1 MNIVLAHGILGFK
14 RIPILNLEYFN
25 GVKAH
30 LEDKFNA
37 RVLVT
42 KVDSVAGIEKHGDQL
57 YEQITA
63 ALGQT
68 GAASTLD
75 PSKKVHII
83 AHSMGGLDARYLLS
97 KNENG
102 IADYVN
108 TLTTVGTPHTG
119 SPLADFFYSAFD
131 GESNIPIL
139 GTLIGAVEN
148 GAREVLD
155 DLDII
160 DGLRDLTTSS
170 MSEFNKNY
178 PDNNSVKYFCVAGQ
192 GRNDSFAKTCI
203 ALLPTHA
210 YIKTKTGAEEANDG
224 LVPIS
229 SALREGWERIGEPW
243 PFDHFQEIG
252 HNLDRGLDVLHQ
264 ETFHLGKYE
273 EIVERLQALEK

>member
-14 RIPILNLEYFN
+14 KIPILNLEYFN

-42 KVDSVAGIEKHGDQL
+42 KVDPVAGIEKHGDQL

-63 ALGQT
+63 ALRQT
-68 GAASTLD
+68 GVASTLD
-75 PSKKVHII
+75 PSKKIHII

-119 SPLADFFYSAFD
+119 SPMADFFYSAFD

-155 DLDII
+155 NLNII

-170 MSEFNKNY
+170 MNEFNKNY

-203 ALLPTHA
+203 ALLPTNA
-210 YIKTKTGAEEANDG
+210 YIKTKTGAEDANDG

-252 HNLDRGLDVLHQ
+252 HNLDRGLDVQHQ

-273 EIVERLQALEK
+273 EIVEQLKALEK

>member
-42 KVDSVAGIEKHGDQL
+42 KVDPVAGIEKHGDQL

-63 ALGQT
+63 ALRQT

-119 SPLADFFYSAFD
+119 SPMADFFYSAFD

-148 GAREVLD
+148 GAREVLG

-224 LVPIS
+224 LVSIS

-252 HNLDRGLDVLHQ
+252 HNLDRGLDVQHQ

-273 EIVERLQALEK
+273 EIVEQLKALEK

>member
-42 KVDSVAGIEKHGDQL
+42 KVDPVAGIEKHGEQL
-57 YEQITA
+57 REQITA

-68 GAASTLD
+68 GTEPTLD

-102 IADYVN
+102 IADYVS
-108 TLTTVGTPHTG
+108 TLTTVGTPHSG

-148 GAREVLD
+148 GVREVLD
-155 DLDII
+155 NLDII

-170 MSEFNKNY
+170 MSVFNKNY
-178 PDNNSVKYFCVAGQ
+178 QDNISVKYFCVAGQ
-192 GRNDSFAKTCI
+192 GRNDSFAKTCM

-224 LVPIS
+224 LVQIS

-243 PFDHFQEIG
+243 PYDHFQEIG
-252 HNLDRGLDVLHQ
+252 HNLDHGLDVLHQ
-264 ETFHLGKYE
+264 ESFHLGKYE
-273 EIVERLQALEK
+273 EIVGHLQAFEK

>member
-42 KVDSVAGIEKHGDQL
+42 KVDPVAGMEKHGDQL

-119 SPLADFFYSAFD
+119 SPMADFFYSAFD

-148 GAREVLD
+148 GAREVLG

-224 LVPIS
+224 LVSIS

-252 HNLDRGLDVLHQ
+252 HNLDRGLDVQHQ

-273 EIVERLQALEK
+273 EIVEQLKALEK